1 MPYSFNATART
12 TLFEMTECSHT
23 PTTKHACDKGVSVFM
38 TKRVYPDGKSVTV
51 VKDFSFYGIESA
63 YWLGFGIVFN
73 HALDFVDAFAILANG
88 DVITI
93 PEPKARKMR
102 NDYFMQMD
110 IFS

>member
-1 MPYSFNATART
+1 MPYSFNPSSRT
-12 TLFEMTECSHT
+12 ILFETTECSHT
-23 PTTKHACDKGVSVFM
+23 PTTKHACDRGVSIFM
-38 TKRVYPDGKSVTV
+38 TKTTYPDGKSVTV
-51 VKDFSFYGIESA
+51 VKDFSFYGIESDH
-63 YWLGFGIVFN
+63 WLGFCIVFN
-73 HALDFVDAFAILANG
+73 HVLDFVDAFAILANG